1 MRREDAERKREAYE
15 AERARRRDVREK
27 FTMRNVGLGPEKSG
41 VGVGSLRR
49 AGVVETLGGTARS
62 AGRVRENRKRSKR
75 SRIRDGT
82 TRESVGGIHRREDA
96 QARTTRV
103 IRVRV
108 RARMVRVRARATGS
122 AGNGYP

>member
-49 AGVVETLGGTARS
+49 AGLTSTTRGAFAKTG
-62 AGRVRENRKRSKR
+62 KR
-75 SRIRDGT
+75 SRMQRWNDPRVRWG
-82 TRESVGGIHRREDA
+82 ESTV
-96 QARTTRV
+96 ARTLRLEQH
-103 IRVRV
+103 
-108 RARMVRVRARATGS
+108 A
-122 AGNGYP
+122 